1 MKINIAIERNE
12 SLENCFIFYI
22 GIRSIDKTTDAKQY
36 SKNEMIKAI
45 TQ

>member
-12 SLENCFIFYI
+12 SLENCFVFYI
-22 GIRSIDKTTDAKQY
+22 GMRNKDKTTDAKEY
-36 SKNEMIKAI
+36 SKNEMIKAV